1 MIGRVGALALRP
13 AARAPCRSRLGTWS
27 QHKQRRGL
35 SLLGPTTKEEAV
47 TWKIY
52 GAYVAAAAGASSGV
66 WQLYKWATQGVT
78 HTVVL
83 KLKTDTSPAQISA
96 IEDGLR
102 ALPSK
107 IPQIKSYSVGAQL
120 AAVDDGRNATL
131 GLVATFASEADYQVY
146 AGHPEHKAV
155 IVEKIV
161 PCIAPGG
168 RAALQFQA

>member
-1 MIGRVGALALRP
+1 M
-13 AARAPCRSRLGTWS
+13 
-27 QHKQRRGL
+27 
-35 SLLGPTTKEEAV
+35 